1 MRQSPSTPFLQ
12 APGLAVLVPALWA
25 LTALGGLCPAAT
37 AADRVQGEEVEITGR
52 VSDPA
57 GSPLP
62 GIAIQLKASHSTL
75 SLRRMSRLET
85 HPTYVDTVTDQRG
98 DFHLTWK
105 QHEFYDQFSIA
116 TGLKV
121 AADSGGFEEI
131 QRVDL
136 TDRFRAPGDVVVQI
150 EVERTPR
157 IDHYLAFVES
167 IASEDQKRVFEQ
179 LGQPEKTDRLQLTGQ
194 EEVTWWYFRR
204 GKAYRFES
212 GRLELVIPFEPV
224 GS

>member
-1 MRQSPSTPFLQ
+1 M
-12 APGLAVLVPALWA
+12 LVGVALA
-25 LTALGGLCPAAT
+25 LTVLGGLCRPAA
-37 AADRVQGEEVEITGR
+37 AAAGAQGEEVEVTGR
-52 VSDPA
+52 VTDPTGRA
-57 GSPLP
+57 LP

-85 HPTYVDTVTDQRG
+85 HPTYVQTVTDKRG
-98 DFHLTWK
+98 DFHFTWK

-116 TGLKV
+116 AGLKV
-121 AADSGGFEEI
+121 AADAGGFEEI

-136 TDRFRAPGDVVVQI
+136 TDRFRLPGAAGGVVVPI

-157 IDHYLAFVES
+157 VDRYVAFVES
-167 IASEDQKRVFEQ
+167 ITSDDQQRVFEQ
-179 LGQPEKTDRLQLTGQ
+179 LGQPEKTDRLQLAGQ